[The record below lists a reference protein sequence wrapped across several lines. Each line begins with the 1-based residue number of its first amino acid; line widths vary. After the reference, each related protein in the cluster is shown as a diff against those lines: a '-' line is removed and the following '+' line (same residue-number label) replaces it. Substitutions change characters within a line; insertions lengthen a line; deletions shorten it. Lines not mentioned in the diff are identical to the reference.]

1 MIWTVQQHVTHSHLT
16 LTYTSRDGEQGFP
29 GEVSVTVIYQLFESN
44 KLIIKMVAEP
54 KDKPTPINL
63 ASHTYWNLKGHAN
76 GDILSHKVQLLA
88 SKITPVDSD
97 LIPTGLISAVS
108 GTPYDFLE
116 PQAVGSRIGEV
127 EGGYDINY
135 VLDGG
140 KPHLTKAA
148 IVSDEES
155 GRMMELWTNQV
166 GLQFYTGNMIGD
178 TVGKNGVMYQ
188 KHGGLCLETQGFPD
202 SVNHRKFPSQVV
214 QPGHRYEHVMV
225 YRFTAS

>member
-1 MIWTVQQHVTHSHLT
+1 MLI
-16 LTYTSRDGEQGFP
+16 G
-29 GEVSVTVIYQLFESN
+29 SN
-44 KLIIKMVAEP
+44 KLSIKMTAEP
-54 KDKPTPINL
+54 KDKSTPINL

-76 GDILSHKVQLLA
+76 GDILSHKVQLFA
-88 SKITPVDSD
+88 SKITPVGSD
-97 LIPTGLISAVS
+97 LIPTGLISAIS

-127 EGGYDINY
+127 EGGYDINFVLDGFQY

-148 IVSDEES
+148 VVSDEES
-155 GRMMELWTNQV
+155 GRKMELWTNQI
-166 GLQFYTGNMIGD
+166 GLQFYTGNMIGEA
-178 TVGKNGVMYQ
+178 VGKNGVVYRN
-188 KHGGLCLETQGFPD
+188 HGGLCLETQGFPD

-214 QPGHRYEHVMV
+214 QPGQKYEHVMV